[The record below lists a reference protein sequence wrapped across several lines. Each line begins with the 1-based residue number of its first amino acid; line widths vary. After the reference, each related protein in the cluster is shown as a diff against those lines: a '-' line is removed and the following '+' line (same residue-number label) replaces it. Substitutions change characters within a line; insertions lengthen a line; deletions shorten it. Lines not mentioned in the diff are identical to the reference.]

1 MATSPELLTALG
13 ASYRNANK
21 PLVENGASIASS
33 ISFENY
39 TVITIGSNAYNYTT
53 SLGLTR
59 PYANGDWLNLS
70 VCTNNANRVKY
81 FDLKTPYLVKGRYKV
96 WICYAQNASAPN
108 FQVVFNPGRENEQ
121 ILPNIVFFNQNLTA
135 SGVASN
141 AAGMGSANADNLMLA
156 QGYKRYMATAGDY
169 NPSGVVGGI
178 KPLTGNDAVAN
189 VGRLAG
195 IIDVETTDRHIIRLK
210 TVSGTACASNTVWLD
225 MIQFIPADDIEQIYP
240 RFHPVA
246 GALFY
251 RPQ

>member
-1 MATSPELLTALG
+1 MLHESLHTFAIKVRAQVPVYFDVATSPELLTALG

-39 TVITIGSNAYNYTT
+39 TVITIGTNAYNYTT

-96 WICYAQNASAPN
+96 WICYAQNANAPN

-156 QGYKRYMATAGDY
+156 QG
-169 NPSGVVGGI
+169 I
-178 KPLTGNDAVAN
+178 N
-189 VGRLAG
+189 VIWLLPA
-195 IIDVETTDRHIIRLK
+195 ITT
-210 TVSGTACASNTVWLD
+210 
-225 MIQFIPADDIEQIYP
+225 PA
-240 RFHPVA
+240 A
-246 GALFY
+246 
-251 RPQ
+251 